1 VTTPCTQQEM
11 IKEIRDDIKDLLK
24 FKNTALGMIIAI
36 TAISN
41 LIGFFVTIIV
51 TKFTK

>member
-1 VTTPCTQQEM
+1 MTTPCTQESM

-41 LIGFFVTIIV
+41 LLGFFITILI
-51 TKFTK
+51 TKVIK